1 MTTDTAAPTTT
12 KRGIARGALAGAAF
26 LMATS
31 AIGPGFLTQTT
42 VFTQKMGASFGF
54 VILLSIALDVVAQMA
69 VWRTVS
75 VSGKRAHELANG
87 VVSGAGVVL
96 ALAVAAGGL
105 AFNIGN
111 VAGAG
116 LGLNALT
123 GIDPVVGAIGT
134 AVLAVGL
141 FVLKDAARAVDAFVR
156 VCGVVMVGLIVA
168 MVARSH
174 PPLLPTL
181 RATLVPDVFDAR
193 TVVTLVGGTVGGY
206 ITFAGAH
213 RLVDAGLTGVGHL
226 RAVTRSAA
234 VGISVTAAI
243 RYLLFLGTLGVIAS
257 GGVLDAGNPTSSVFE
272 LSFGDLGKRAFG
284 LMMWAAAITSV
295 IGSAYTSISF
305 LSGLHPRIASS
316 RGVATVAFIAVSTI
330 VFALF
335 GKPVAVLVIAGYI
348 NVHPPLRARPGAGR
362 CTPDQVHGQPPGSV
376 DAGGARVECRH
387 RHRLARAVEPAVAPT
402 TGPPSC
408 EG

>member
-1 MTTDTAAPTTT
+1 MSTDGATTT
-12 KRGIARGALAGAAF
+12 ATTTPAVRGALVGAAF
-26 LMATS
+26 LMAPS

-54 VILLSIALDVVAQMA
+54 VILLSIVLDVVAQMA
-69 VWRTVS
+69 VWRTIS

-87 VVSGAGVVL
+87 VISGAGAVL
-96 ALAVAAGGL
+96 AIAVAAGGL

-116 LGLNALT
+116 LGLNAMI
-123 GIDPVVGAIGT
+123 GIDPVVGAVIT

-141 FVLKDAARAVDAFVR
+141 FVLKDAASAVDAFVR
-156 VCGVVMVGLIVA
+156 VCGVVMIGLILA
-168 MVARSH
+168 MVVQSH

-181 RATLVPDVFDAR
+181 RLSLVPDVFDAR

-213 RLVDAGLTGVGHL
+213 RLLDGGLTGVAHL
-226 RAVTRSAA
+226 GAVTRGAA
-234 VGISVTAAI
+234 VGISVTAFI
-243 RYLLFLGTLGVIAS
+243 RYLLFLGTLGVLAA

-284 LMMWAAAITSV
+284 LMMWAAAVTSV
-295 IGSAYTSISF
+295 IGAAYTSISF
-305 LSGLHPRIASS
+305 LAGLHPRIANN
-316 RGVATVAFIAVSTI
+316 RGPATILFIAVSTV

-335 GKPVAVLVIAGYI
+335 GKPVQVLVVAGYI
-348 NVHPPLRARPGAGR
+348 NGFILPFALALVLLAARKPAFMGSHRDPWVLRA
-362 CTPDQVHGQPPGSV
+362 
-376 DAGGARVECRH
+376 
-387 RHRLARAVEPAVAPT
+387 LAWAVVVI
-402 TGPPSC
+402 TGWLAISSLL
-408 EG
+408 